1 MNDQSPWFIP
11 STPAPPIQITPEMMR
26 RLPFNNCIGAMPDDV
41 QAMIAKDM
49 ADRCRSEGHWPTI
62 FVDYACVT
70 FDATREADILKYL
83 KGKERCIKDIARA
96 VKRPAKTVRNA
107 VNELLRSKQLVMRQ
121 GAPAGLR
128 YYSLPHVCKDSR
140 TPSHGAKNGVS
151 A

>member
-1 MNDQSPWFIP
+1 MN
-11 STPAPPIQITPEMMR
+11 APLVITPDLIR
-26 RLPFNNCIGAMPDDV
+26 RFPFAVKASRITADME
-41 QAMIAKDM
+41 ALIAKDM

-83 KGKERCIKDIARA
+83 EGKERCIKDIARA

-107 VNELLRSKQLVMRQ
+107 VNELMRSKQLVMRQ

-128 YYSLPHVCKDSR
+128 FYSIP
-140 TPSHGAKNGVS
+140 PHGAKSGVP